1 MRTDSTPRLL
11 AIYHDG
17 SFLPPLPLHGPTLIC
32 IFMKPNTIPPP
43 PAAPHCLLA
52 SGKFEFEFKFEFL
65 FILLRQRET
74 GGVKE
79 RRPCNCYCLMRPRGQ
94 LQSGVDWSG
103 ARAVPGPGSN
113 DVIRRGLPN

>member
-17 SFLPPLPLHGPTLIC
+17 SPLPPYPLHGPTLIC

-43 PAAPHCLLA
+43 FPLHCLSA

-65 FILLRQRET
+65 FILLRED
-74 GGVKE
+74 KE
-79 RRPCNCYCLMRPRGQ
+79 E
-94 LQSGVDWSG
+94 
-103 ARAVPGPGSN
+103 
-113 DVIRRGLPN
+113 RRGLELLLPDAAAGPIAEWSGLEWSTCCAWAGV

>member
-43 PAAPHCLLA
+43 PAALHCLLA

-74 GGVKE
+74 GGVKGLE
-79 RRPCNCYCLMRPRGQ
+79 LLLRPHAA
-94 LQSGVDWSG
+94 SG
-103 ARAVPGPGSN
+103 AIAERS
-113 DVIRRGLPN
+113 GLEWSTCCAWAGV